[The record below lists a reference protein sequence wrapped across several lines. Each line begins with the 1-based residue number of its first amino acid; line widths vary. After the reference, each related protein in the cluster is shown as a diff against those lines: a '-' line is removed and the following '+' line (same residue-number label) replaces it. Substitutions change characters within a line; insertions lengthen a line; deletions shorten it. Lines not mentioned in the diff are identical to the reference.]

1 MPRRS
6 CQVTEVALARVIR
19 AARKEGARIIRIELP
34 RTILI
39 DLIHDHG
46 ENPQLAKERV
56 ADREAK
62 F

>member
-1 MPRRS
+1 MPRAA

-34 RTILI
+34 GTILI
-39 DLIHDHG
+39 DLTPSHG
-46 ENPQLAKERV
+46 ENPQLVKERS
-56 ADREAK
+56 ADREAV